1 MYMGRSLS
9 LAKYKTTKEI
19 IYKALRERLRLGVA
33 NEALEITFI
42 INCANL
48 ILLNKNNT
56 YWGTQLALIK
66 LDILIWKMCWGKQAF
81 FRVVLPLM
89 LLNTSFLPLGCF
101 SLLGELKMRNGDGIS
116 GGAKLAA
123 WSALIAAHTPPLL
136 CCSLSLLTFQAW
148 RGVEIADLSNGK
160 MNAWWSVKLKISACM
175 TARPDTSVIRK
186 KNDGVRCI

>member
-1 MYMGRSLS
+1 
-9 LAKYKTTKEI
+9 
-19 IYKALRERLRLGVA
+19 
-33 NEALEITFI
+33 
-42 INCANL
+42 
-48 ILLNKNNT
+48 
-56 YWGTQLALIK
+56 
-66 LDILIWKMCWGKQAF
+66 MCWGKQAF

-186 KNDGVRCI
+186 KNDGVRCIIEQKQFTLSHNDPAFKLKISPGRNWIHKVWFMEDTSPGGCLGHRLIVCLESYSVLLSGKSLTT